1 MTPQNFPVKF
11 TIYEGNEAGREVAL
25 VWFPFATTD
34 VWDIIETIAGRM
46 ADEWQQEIDIL
57 TGAVLPSGRPGNFE
71 RAGMRVIPSSLVDSF
86 DLGSVQVEQRPDE
99 TC

>member
-11 TIYEGNEAGREVAL
+11 TIYAGSEAGREVAL

-46 ADEWQQEIDIL
+46 ADEWQSEIDIL
-57 TGAVLPSGRPGNFE
+57 TGCVLPSGKAGSFE
-71 RAGMRVIPSSLVDSF
+71 RAGMRVIPSNL
-86 DLGSVQVEQRPDE
+86 LNPGSVQVEQRPDE
-99 TC
+99 SC